1 MAWDPKRFF
10 DTVTFY
16 DALPGAST
24 LRQWGEQLQSWVGL
38 TSMDSNTV
46 DTPNVVVAGLD
57 PEQEKDLARW
67 FRAKGWQ
74 VLGWGGLADPDS
86 DLPKLDP
93 ETLRQHPGIQA
104 VISGPA
110 IPVDLLDWAGQ
121 VWRDQPARI
130 VFDFSRPTEKLKSL
144 WGSVDDVVM
153 GGVSQSGLQWLP
165 DMSLFAG
172 VVSTANSGG
181 FASIRTRTVEPP
193 LDLSAYQGLTLRV
206 QGDGK
211 RYKVFLRTDPGWD
224 SLAYAHSFDTIP
236 GQWLTVEIPFAQ
248 MMPLFRAKTIA
259 DAPPLDPSRIRS
271 VQLMLSKFEQD
282 KALNPFFAPGPFALQ
297 LSWIGAYGGRAV
309 PRWILITASPSAL
322 DLEPGLDRSGIRY
335 QKVNGGDSDWLEQVG
350 SFLS

>member
-10 DTVTFY
+10 ETVTFY

-24 LRQWGEQLQSWVGL
+24 LRQWGEQLQSWMGL
-38 TSMDSNTV
+38 TSMDSKTG
-46 DTPNVVVAGLD
+46 DTPKVILAGLD
-57 PEQEKDLARW
+57 PEQEGQLVQW
-67 FRAKGWQ
+67 FRSQGWQ
-74 VLGWGGLADPDS
+74 VLGWGVSADS
-86 DLPKLDP
+86 DLSSLDP
-93 ETLRQHPGIQA
+93 ETLSHHPGIQA

-110 IPVDLLDWAGQ
+110 IPVDLLDWASQ
-121 VWRDQPARI
+121 VWPDQPARM
-130 VFDFSRPTEKLKSL
+130 VFDFARPTQGLKSL

-153 GGVSQSGLQWLP
+153 GGVSESRLQWLP
-165 DMSLFAG
+165 EMGLFAG

-309 PRWILITASPSAL
+309 PRWILVTASTSGP
-322 DLEPGLDRSGIRY
+322 DPEPHLHSSGIHY
-335 QKVNGGDSDWLEQVG
+335 QSVNGGDSDWLTQVG
-350 SFLS
+350 SWLS